1 MMNKEQALYKFWS
14 SFGVSTYEATSVPDT
29 AAFPRITYEG
39 TTDDFGHS
47 VATTISVWSRSS
59 SWVEAEA
66 IKRLIEATI
75 TRGGYMQ
82 PFDGGAIWI
91 KKANPFAQRLAEADD
106 DMVRR
111 IVINCEYEFIE

>member
-1 MMNKEQALYKFWS
+1 
-14 SFGVSTYEATSVPDT
+14 
-29 AAFPRITYEG
+29 
-39 TTDDFGHS
+39 
-47 VATTISVWSRSS
+47 
-59 SWVEAEA
+59 
-66 IKRLIEATI
+66 
-75 TRGGYMQ
+75 MQ